1 MNYEKWDEIL
11 APYQHAVEELKVKFK
26 NIRKEFLT
34 KGEYSPI
41 EFIELL
47 GLDNDSK
54 QMTIDVLNQ
63 LNDSFKQFGYHIVLK
78 IGVDD

>member
-41 EFIELL
+41 EYLKL
-47 GLDNDSK
+47 
-54 QMTIDVLNQ
+54 ID
-63 LNDSFKQFGYHIVLK
+63 
-78 IGVDD
+78 